1 MSPALV
7 KLGLQFLAVIAVFAA
22 ILFGI
27 HKLDQSR
34 QKIGY
39 DRAQAEYAVKLIAAQ
54 EDSKAQEKAWQAQ
67 QLKEREKT
75 SELLNARD
83 TAYAALARTTSG
95 LRNAAVNYGNGLS
108 TDTIASCRARA
119 ATLAELFGQC
129 SDALGEMGR
138 SAQGQYIDA
147 LSCRNQWPR

>member
-1 MSPALV
+1 MSIIPLWAKALILAALV
-7 KLGLQFLAVIAVFAA
+7 AA
-22 ILFGI
+22 CSVSI
-27 HKLDQSR
+27 HMLDKSR

-54 EDSKAQEKAWQAQ
+54 EDAKAQEKAWQAQ

-83 TAYAALARTTSG
+83 AQYAALARTTSG

-108 TDTIASCRARA
+108 TDTITACRARA
-119 ATLAELFGQC
+119 ATLAELFGSC
-129 SDALGEMGR
+129 TEALRDMAAA
-138 SAQGQYIDA
+138 AQGQFIDKMNC
-147 LSCRNQWPR
+147 LNSWPSQ

>member
-1 MSPALV
+1 MIPLWAKVLLV
-7 KLGLQFLAVIAVFAA
+7 LAAFAA

-39 DRAQAEYAVKLIAAQ
+39 DRAQAEYTVKLIAAQ
-54 EDSKAQEKAWQAQ
+54 EDAKAQEKAWQAQ

-83 TAYAALARTTSG
+83 TAYSALSTTVAS
-95 LRNAAVNYGNGLS
+95 LRKQSANYGNGLS
-108 TDTIASCRARA
+108 TDTISACRTRA
-119 ATLAELFGQC
+119 ATLAEVFGEC
-129 SDALGEMGR
+129 TERLVEMGK
-138 SAQGQYIDA
+138 AADGQYIDA
-147 LSCRNQWPR
+147 ISCQNQWPR